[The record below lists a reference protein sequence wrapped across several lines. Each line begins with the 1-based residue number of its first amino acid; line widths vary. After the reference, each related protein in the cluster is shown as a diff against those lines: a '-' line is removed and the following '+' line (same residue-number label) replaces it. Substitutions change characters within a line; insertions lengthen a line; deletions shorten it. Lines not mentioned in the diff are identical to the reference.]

1 MREVLADVASNEE
14 YSSQEDVESNKIYL
28 PNINVG
34 NNNIPINQDV
44 EDTPNGFEA
53 YQNILMQDTFDG
65 RLNP

>member
-1 MREVLADVASNEE
+1 MLADVASNEE

-34 NNNIPINQDV
+34 NNTPIQQDV
-44 EDTPNGFEA
+44 EDTPNGFQA

-65 RLNP
+65 LSNP